1 MEWNSEI
8 NKLYLSKKSLLHT
21 YYCNRVCC
29 RYWES
34 RHEEDFPVLVKN
46 SFEYLNKIMLLSLG
60 KCSHIKHTAIHVHDD
75 TVNTIMRPGV
85 KNISPGG
92 SL

>member
-21 YYCNRVCC
+21 YHCNRVCC

-34 RHEEDFPVLVKN
+34 RHEEDIPVLIEN

-60 KCSHIKHTAIHVHDD
+60 KCSYTFTMI
-75 TVNTIMRPGV
+75 
-85 KNISPGG
+85 
-92 SL
+92 L